1 MTREMMISEL
11 LKKGY
16 NVAPKDTVK
25 NGVLK
30 KGIAFL
36 SAPHSITI
44 FHVDEL
50 LITLKQRTGHLTGLY
65 KSSQYLSCGFIRPV
79 RFYQTRNGC

>member
-1 MTREMMISEL
+1 MMISEL

-50 LITLKQRTGHLTGLY
+50 LNYAEVTHRSLDWAVSKVLNCADQSWNWHSGSEPNKQ
-65 KSSQYLSCGFIRPV
+65 S
-79 RFYQTRNGC
+79 

>member
-36 SAPHSITI
+36 SAP
-44 FHVDEL
+44 
-50 LITLKQRTGHLTGLY
+50 TL
-65 KSSQYLSCGFIRPV
+65 S
-79 RFYQTRNGC
+79 RFSMSMNF